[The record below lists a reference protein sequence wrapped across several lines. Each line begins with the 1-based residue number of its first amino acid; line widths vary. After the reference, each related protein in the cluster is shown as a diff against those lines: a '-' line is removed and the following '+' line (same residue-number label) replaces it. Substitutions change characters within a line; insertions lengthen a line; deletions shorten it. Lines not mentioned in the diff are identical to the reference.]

1 MKTRSLL
8 AGLDPTVGVSL
19 KALGTHVKQYKYIQ
33 VKGKRPLEPKTWAE
47 LVIGLDETPGLKVD
61 SGGKTSLR
69 FCGNI

>member
-33 VKGKRPLEPKTWAE
+33 VKGKRPLEPKTE